1 MRPVPRPRDAYPVLS
16 LPIHRTAET
25 LYNSRPIRPYR
36 VQSKLGSRAYMI
48 LNCPECSTRYL
59 VDPAALGTN
68 GRTVRCAKC
77 SHSWHEDPP
86 EDMPKR
92 VDILPPLDEPPPI
105 PPGSNLPA
113 IVSRRK
119 RANRIGWMAL
129 AAVIIL
135 IVAGGVLA
143 RHPIVE
149 LWPPAAR
156 LYALVGLPV
165 TAEQATTEL
174 KFRNI
179 ASQQIVEGGVPVLVV
194 RGEIENIGGSVR
206 QVPAILI
213 ALTNAENQE
222 LHHWTFA
229 ADSSE
234 LAAGATTKFTTRL
247 TSPPEGAS
255 NISVRFAG
263 DGQG

>member
-1 MRPVPRPRDAYPVLS
+1 M
-16 LPIHRTAET
+16 
-25 LYNSRPIRPYR
+25 
-36 VQSKLGSRAYMI
+36 
-48 LNCPECSTRYL
+48 
-59 VDPAALGTN
+59 
-68 GRTVRCAKC
+68 
-77 SHSWHEDPP
+77 WHEDPP

-113 IVSRRK
+113 IISRRR
-119 RANRIGWMAL
+119 RANRIGWLAL
-129 AAVIIL
+129 AAVVAL
-135 IVAGGVLA
+135 VVAGGVLA
-143 RHPIVE
+143 RHPIVD

-156 LYALVGLPV
+156 LYELVGLTV
-165 TAEQATTEL
+165 TAPQAATEL

-213 ALTNAENQE
+213 ALTNAENLE

-229 ADSSE
+229 AEASE
-234 LAAGATTKFTTRL
+234 LAAGAKTQFITRL

-263 DGQG
+263 DGQS